1 MATTKTVPTCRY
13 EHGKME
19 RQPGLWGLDQ
29 IRKAPANAP
38 ASRASMGTG
47 VAFVASMYRCS
58 VCGYLELIDDEEA
71 A

>member
-1 MATTKTVPTCRY
+1 
-13 EHGKME
+13 
-19 RQPGLWGLDQ
+19 
-29 IRKAPANAP
+29 
-38 ASRASMGTG
+38 MGTG